1 METKNRLKIKKNR
14 KENNPEPYDL
24 VNDRPAGEEVKPKK
38 WYITMFEPKDSKKDN
53 TNTRILQMAFLFAG
67 LFLALIGY
75 LVKFQICDS
84 AEVSTNAYNKR
95 LSHYGEDIL
104 RGTIYSA
111 NGKELAVTKLD
122 SDGNEIREY
131 PYENIFS
138 HVIGF
143 DSHGKSGL
151 ESVCNYQLLTSS
163 ANPFVQLFNDLK
175 GDKNPGDSIIT
186 TLDTRLQ
193 KAAYEALGDYRGAVV
208 ALDPTT
214 GKILAMV
221 SKPDFDPNQIGEMWN
236 SYVKDDSSS
245 NLVNRATQGLYPP
258 GSTFKVLTA
267 LEYIRENP
275 DDYQSYSYDC
285 ESTIVEN
292 SVKIRCF
299 GGASHGEVNLALSLA
314 KSCNTSFVNLGVT
327 LNQNKFRNLCET
339 FLYNQEIPFTLSV
352 KQSSYTLSKKS
363 DKSEI
368 PQTVI
373 GQGDTLVTPLHNALI
388 ISAIANDGMLMEP
401 YLVSRQT
408 DYTGNVVKT
417 YEPKEYGRLISED
430 EAATLKKLL
439 RKVVKKGT
447 ASALKSSLYKAA
459 GKTGSAENGSGDDH
473 AWFIGYAYSDDTPDI
488 AISVIVENAGAGSKY
503 AVPVAKQVFDSF
515 YNNKINE

>member
-1 METKNRLKIKKNR
+1 
-14 KENNPEPYDL
+14 
-24 VNDRPAGEEVKPKK
+24 
-38 WYITMFEPKDSKKDN
+38 
-53 TNTRILQMAFLFAG
+53 
-67 LFLALIGY
+67 
-75 LVKFQICDS
+75 
-84 AEVSTNAYNKR
+84 
-95 LSHYGEDIL
+95 
-104 RGTIYSA
+104 
-111 NGKELAVTKLD
+111 
-122 SDGNEIREY
+122 
-131 PYENIFS
+131 
-138 HVIGF
+138 
-143 DSHGKSGL
+143 
-151 ESVCNYQLLTSS
+151 
-163 ANPFVQLFNDLK
+163 
-175 GDKNPGDSIIT
+175 
-186 TLDTRLQ
+186 
-193 KAAYEALGDYRGAVV
+193 
-208 ALDPTT
+208 
-214 GKILAMV
+214 
-221 SKPDFDPNQIGEMWN
+221 MWN

-267 LEYIRENP
+267 LEYIKENP
-275 DDYQSYSYDC
+275 DDYSSYSYDC

-373 GQGDTLVTPLHNALI
+373 GQGNTLVTPLHNAII
-388 ISAIANDGMLMEP
+388 ISAIANDGVLMEP
-401 YLVSRQT
+401 YLISKQT

-417 YEPKEYGRLISED
+417 YDPKEYGRLISED
-430 EAATLKKLL
+430 EAAALKKLL

-459 GKTGSAENGSGDDH
+459 GKTGSAENSSGDDH
-473 AWFIGYAYSDDTPDI
+473 AWFIGYAYSGDTPDI
-488 AISVIVENAGAGSKY
+488 AISVIVENSGAGSKY